1 MIYKKIK
8 DYIIP
13 PKEIY
18 NNYVSQKR
26 NGRTIIFYKKLLEEK
41 NELYFKKIKSRL
53 EKISECNQYWELDFY
68 KNQEIKV
75 FNRTN
80 LCNDKFCANCRKV
93 KQSLRFERF
102 KPLLLE
108 HKENLYHLVLTVPN
122 CYGDNLYETIQSMF
136 KSFRYLIRYLNGTK
150 KIKGLDFNVLGYKG
164 ALRSLE
170 VTSNNDTYHAHLHV
184 GIVLEGS
191 INFSKTNINKFSFS
205 NRSKKITRFSNLEVL
220 IQKIWYL
227 LNTNKRVTFN
237 NINSLH
243 EEDIYSCKLDNTIN
257 KRLNCLK
264 RAFIN
269 AGLNTRDL
277 FFTLKIEYKTFGFL
291 TEKEINILIDYVV
304 KSKMAIK
311 NKLLVLLTLESGAR
325 KKELLEIKISNIDKI
340 NEVILLETTKEKRPR
355 FVCYGKLTKL
365 YLDKVIL
372 SSKNNYLFDISS
384 NSFSLIF
391 KRIKKRLN
399 FKKFSAYV
407 LRHTYATILI
417 NNNSNLNMIMITMGH
432 KNIAT
437 TQRYLHY
444 NRKLVKLE
452 YEKGFKIEF

>member
-26 NGRTIIFYKKLLEEK
+26 NGRIIIFYKKLLEEK
-41 NELYFKKIKSRL
+41 NELYFKKIKSKL
-53 EKISECNQYWELDFY
+53 DKISVCNQYWELDFY
-68 KNQEIKV
+68 KNQKTKV

-93 KQSLRFERF
+93 KQSLRFEKF

-136 KSFRYLIRYLNGTK
+136 KSFRYLIRYLNGIK

-170 VTSNNDTYHAHLHV
+170 VTSNNDLYHPHLHV
-184 GIVLEGS
+184 GIVFEGS

-205 NRSKKITRFSNLEVL
+205 NRSKKITKFSNLEVL

-243 EEDIYSCKLDNTIN
+243 EEDIYSCKLDKFEDNDYVELFKYIMKDEDLNKNLLTYENFKVYFNELNHVRQIQGYGCFYNIKDKDTDIFELAEEEFDKIIN
-257 KRLNCLK
+257 KLREIEK
-264 RAFIN
+264 PI
-269 AGLNTRDL
+269 DL
-277 FFTLKIEYKTFGFL
+277 FEKPIDVLRSDVFVLSKRQIRKYMF
-291 TEKEINILIDYVV
+291 EKE
-304 KSKMAIK
+304 
-311 NKLLVLLTLESGAR
+311 E
-325 KKELLEIKISNIDKI
+325 EI
-340 NEVILLETTKEKRPR
+340 
-355 FVCYGKLTKL
+355 
-365 YLDKVIL
+365 
-372 SSKNNYLFDISS
+372 
-384 NSFSLIF
+384 
-391 KRIKKRLN
+391 
-399 FKKFSAYV
+399 
-407 LRHTYATILI
+407 
-417 NNNSNLNMIMITMGH
+417 
-432 KNIAT
+432 
-437 TQRYLHY
+437 
-444 NRKLVKLE
+444 
-452 YEKGFKIEF
+452 